1 MGLTRITSDGITDA
15 AIVNADINASAAIA
29 GTKIDPDF
37 GSQHITTTGIVTS
50 KDLILSD
57 GSPSVTFT
65 DNNNNPDY
73 KIVAN
78 DGKFTIEDTTNS
90 ADRFVINDNGT
101 GYFVNNFQIGAATTS
116 PGATLHIKTS
126 FPSLKID
133 SGGHASDSYVRMIA
147 GSSQNSRVEFGDSDD
162 DDIGMIDYDH
172 ANNSMA
178 FKTNTSERTRI
189 DSDGRLLIG
198 TSSSRNVGGSTTN
211 SKLQIEGTS
220 TNTSSMSLVNNE
232 NSTAAPFVF
241 FGKTRGNS
249 AGESGIVQNG
259 DTLGGLSFIGADS
272 VDTNNRTAE
281 ITAVVNGSPANNTIP
296 TDLTFS
302 TSTANAGQL
311 AERMRVK
318 SDGSV
323 GIGHNDPGQLLSLKV
338 GSGQQC
344 QQSFTSATDQSCAIY
359 FGDTDSVN
367 RSVIVHD
374 NANDSLAF
382 NTAATERIRIDNSG
396 NVGINESSPSS
407 ELVVKANDSNESAIQ
422 ILAGGNGKESQL
434 FFAAPDDADVGSIK
448 YDHNGDV
455 MKFTVAAGERMRLTD
470 SGNFFHGRT
479 SNIVC
484 NSVNTSNN
492 FEQIDSFTWTL
503 GLHADQAH
511 KIGLAILYSSTNN
524 NHDFIR
530 CHVSGSGGR
539 FVVESDGD
547 CFNQNGTYSS
557 LSDVSLKE
565 NIVDAKSQWNDIKNI
580 KVRNFNFKESTDRP
594 THTQIGLVAQE
605 LETVCPNLVKKS
617 EEGLKTVANSVLYM
631 KAIKCL
637 QEAMAKIETLETE
650 VAALKAG

>member
-1 MGLTRITSDGITDA
+1 MGLTRITSDGITEA

-29 GTKIDPDF
+29 GTKISPDF
-37 GSQHITTTGIVTS
+37 GSQAITTTGTLACGDITS
-50 KDLILSD
+50 SD
-57 GSPSVTFT
+57 GNGNLTLKDNNHTGSNCEHLINFTASDDTSLMNIGTPFGSNALFFKYGSTELVKIDANAQVDFAGNVDCNAGLDVTGGGLTVNTGTTNTCATFT
-65 DNNNNPDY
+65 STDAGAVINLTD
-73 KIVAN
+73 
-78 DGKFTIEDTTNS
+78 NS
-90 ADRFVINDNGT
+90 ARSSIEQNGT
-101 GYFVNNFQIGAATTS
+101 D
-116 PGATLHIKTS
+116 
-126 FPSLKID
+126 LKIISD
-133 SGGHASDSYVRMIA
+133 TDASDADSTIKFQVDASTKMTLD
-147 GSSQNSRVEFGDSDD
+147 SSGRV
-162 DDIGMIDYDH
+162 
-172 ANNSMA
+172 
-178 FKTNTSERTRI
+178 
-189 DSDGRLLIG
+189 LIG

-302 TSTANAGQL
+302 TSTQHAGQL

-344 QQSFTSATDQSCAIY
+344 QQSLTSATDQSCAIY

-382 NTAATERIRIDNSG
+382 NTAATERMRIDSAG

-434 FFAAPDDADVGSIK
+434 LFAAPDDADVGSIR
-448 YDHNGDV
+448 YDHNGDA
-455 MKFTVAAGERMRLTD
+455 MKFTVATGERMRID
-470 SGNFFHGRT
+470 SSGNVLIGTTGVGNTGSYFQHDNNTRKTLNVCSSSTAAQNQIIFRNSNGRVGVIQTNGT
-479 SNIVC
+479 ST
-484 NSVNTSNN
+484 SYNTSFSDIASKKN
-492 FEQIDSFTWTL
+492 FENWNENVL
-503 GLHADQAH
+503 
-511 KIGLAILYSSTNN
+511 
-524 NHDFIR
+524 
-530 CHVSGSGGR
+530 
-539 FVVESDGD
+539 
-547 CFNQNGTYSS
+547 S
-557 LSDVSLKE
+557 LF
-565 NIVDAKSQWNDIKNI
+565 KNI
-580 KVRNFNFKESTDRP
+580 NPQKFNFKVEDDSA
-594 THTQIGLVAQE
+594 IKSKGFIAQE
-605 LETVCPNLVKKS
+605 MVDKFPEAYQK
-617 EEGLKTVANSVLYM
+617 EEGDLYQFNPSGMVVYLM
-631 KAIKCL
+631 KAL
-637 QEAMAKIETLETE
+637 QEAVARIEALE
-650 VAALKAG
+650 AG